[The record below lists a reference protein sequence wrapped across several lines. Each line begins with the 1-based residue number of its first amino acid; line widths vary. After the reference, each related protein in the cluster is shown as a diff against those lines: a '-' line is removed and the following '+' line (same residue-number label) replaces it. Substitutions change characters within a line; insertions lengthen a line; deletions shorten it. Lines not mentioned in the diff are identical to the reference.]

1 MVGEYVLMESVF
13 SGVRLRRLTCKEPHF
28 HILRNE
34 DLTKS
39 QKRDIVSFVL
49 HKVNVKYDLLLFIGI
64 GLNRLFHL
72 NTQWNNKSRYI
83 CVEMIVEAYKS
94 VGIDLLPDICYHNMI
109 PDDLMYS
116 TKLKKV
122 HFL

>member
-1 MVGEYVLMESVF
+1 MVGDYVLMESVF
-13 SGVRLRRLTCKEPHF
+13 SGVRLRRLSTKEPHF

-34 DLTKS
+34 ELFRS
-39 QKRDIVSFVL
+39 QRRDIVSFVL

-72 NTQWNNKSRYI
+72 NTKWNNKSRYI

-94 VGIDLLPDICYHNMI
+94 VGIDLLPGISYNNMI

-122 HFL
+122 YSL